1 VTARSRYERPEI
13 ERRFLVAD
21 LPAPARGGERR
32 TIDDRYLR
40 GTRLRLRRQ
49 LHGDGSTAFKLTQ
62 KLPRDDGQGTITTI
76 YLAAPEHDVL
86 AALPGDELRKV
97 RHRLGGPLVLDVFEA
112 PLHGLLLAEA
122 EFATIEQARAF
133 VPPPICH
140 AEVSADERFTGAAL
154 ARAARADVVAW
165 AAGYGVAI

>member
-1 VTARSRYERPEI
+1 
-13 ERRFLVAD
+13 
-21 LPAPARGGERR
+21 
-32 TIDDRYLR
+32 
-40 GTRLRLRRQ
+40 
-49 LHGDGSTAFKLTQ
+49 
-62 KLPRDDGQGTITTI
+62 
-76 YLAAPEHDVL
+76 VL

-165 AAGYGVAI
+165 AAGYGVAIYGLVAMTNTATTTSSAATTTTRATWLNSAA